1 MVIAEQIIIQDAPA
15 APPSAESVA
24 LAKLIERHR
33 REYDFY
39 VENAKADGVSDAQDL
54 PAFPKKLLD
63 FSLAEYVQAALS
75 RIEYERDE
83 DGWIVASVPGIQ
95 GAFTQGE
102 TYEEARTNLAEVI
115 EGNVMIDLQMG
126 WPVSEIPEVEI
137 CVGEISSPPA
147 A

>member
-1 MVIAEQIIIQDAPA
+1 MVIAEQIIIPKAD

-24 LAKLIERHR
+24 LAKLIQRHR

-39 VENAKADGVSDAQDL
+39 VESAKANGVSDAQDL

-102 TYEEARTNLAEVI
+102 TYEEARANLAEVI

-126 WPVSEIPEVEI
+126 WPVCEIPEVEI
-137 CVGEISSPPA
+137 CVGEISSPPVA
-147 A
+147 

>member
-1 MVIAEQIIIQDAPA
+1 MVSVKRHIVET

-24 LAKLIERHR
+24 LEKLVERHR

-39 VENAKADGVSDAQDL
+39 IDRAKADGVRDAKDL

-83 DGWIVASVPGIQ
+83 DGWIVASVPGLS

-102 TYEEARTNLAEVI
+102 TYEEARANLAQVI
-115 EGNVMIDLQMG
+115 EGHVMIDLQMG
-126 WPVSEIPEVEI
+126 WRVHEIPGVEI
-137 CVGEISSPPA
+137 CVGEIGA
-147 A
+147 R

>member
-15 APPSAESVA
+15 PPTAESVA

-33 REYDFY
+33 SEYDFY
-39 VENAKADGVSDAQDL
+39 VERAKADGVSDAQDL

-83 DGWIVASVPGIQ
+83 DGWIVASVPAIQ

-102 TYEEARTNLAEVI
+102 TYEEARANLAEVI
-115 EGNVMIDLQMG
+115 EGNAMIDLQMG
-126 WPVSEIPEVEI
+126 WPVQEIPEVEI

>member
-1 MVIAEQIIIQDAPA
+1 MTMTMPTATLPA
-15 APPSAESVA
+15 APSAAESVA

-33 REYDFY
+33 SEYDFY
-39 VENAKADGVSDAQDL
+39 VERAKADGVRDAADL
-54 PAFPKKLLD
+54 PAFPKKMLD

-102 TYEEARTNLAEVI
+102 TYEEARANLAEVI

-126 WPVSEIPEVEI
+126 WPVHEIPEVEI

>member
-1 MVIAEQIIIQDAPA
+1 MTMTAATLPA
-15 APPSAESVA
+15 APSAESVA

-33 REYDFY
+33 SEYDFY
-39 VENAKADGVSDAQDL
+39 VERAKADGVRDAADL
-54 PAFPKKLLD
+54 PAFPKKMLD

-102 TYEEARTNLAEVI
+102 TYEEARANLAEVI

-126 WPVSEIPEVEI
+126 WPVHEIPEVEI

>member
-1 MVIAEQIIIQDAPA
+1 MMTTATLPAPPA
-15 APPSAESVA
+15 APSAESVA

-33 REYDFY
+33 SEYDFY
-39 VENAKADGVSDAQDL
+39 VESAKADGVSDAQDL

-83 DGWIVASVPGIQ
+83 DGWIVACVPGIQ

-102 TYEEARTNLAEVI
+102 TYEEARANLAEVI

-126 WPVSEIPEVEI
+126 WPVCEIPEVEI
-137 CVGEISSPPA
+137 CVGEISSPPVA
-147 A
+147 

>member
-1 MVIAEQIIIQDAPA
+1 MTMTMTAAILPA
-15 APPSAESVA
+15 APSAAESVA

-33 REYDFY
+33 SEYDFY
-39 VENAKADGVSDAQDL
+39 VERAKADGVRDAADL
-54 PAFPKKLLD
+54 PAFPKKMLD

-102 TYEEARTNLAEVI
+102 TYEEARANLAEVI

-126 WPVSEIPEVEI
+126 WPVHEIPEVEI
-137 CVGEISSPPA
+137 CVGEISSPPVA
-147 A
+147 

>member
-1 MVIAEQIIIQDAPA
+1 MTMTAATLPA
-15 APPSAESVA
+15 APSAESVA
-24 LAKLIERHR
+24 LAKLVERHR
-33 REYDFY
+33 SEYDFY
-39 VENAKADGVSDAQDL
+39 VERAKADGVQDVADL
-54 PAFPKKLLD
+54 PAFPKKMLD

-102 TYEEARTNLAEVI
+102 TYEEARANLAEVI

-126 WPVSEIPEVEI
+126 WPVHEIPEVEI
-137 CVGEISSPPA
+137 CVGEISSPPVA
-147 A
+147 CMPV

>member
-1 MVIAEQIIIQDAPA
+1 MVSVKRRIIET

-24 LAKLIERHR
+24 LEKLVERHR

-39 VENAKADGVSDAQDL
+39 VDRAKDGGIRDAKDL
-54 PAFPKKLLD
+54 PAFPMKLLD

-83 DGWIVASVPGIQ
+83 DGWIVASVPEIQ

-102 TYEEARTNLAEVI
+102 TYEEARANLAEVI
-115 EGNVMIDLQMG
+115 EGHVMIDLQMG
-126 WPVSEIPEVEI
+126 WGAQEIPNVEI
-137 CVGEISSPPA
+137 CVGEISAPPTQGI
-147 A
+147 

>member
-1 MVIAEQIIIQDAPA
+1 MTMTMTAATLPA
-15 APPSAESVA
+15 APSAESVA

-33 REYDFY
+33 SEYDFY
-39 VENAKADGVSDAQDL
+39 VERAKADGVRDAADL
-54 PAFPKKLLD
+54 PAFPKKMLD

-102 TYEEARTNLAEVI
+102 TYEEARANLAEVI

-126 WPVSEIPEVEI
+126 WPVHEIPEVEI
-137 CVGEISSPPA
+137 CVGEISSPPVA
-147 A
+147 